1 MNIQHHGAVNGVTGS
16 CHQLHINNQ
25 NSILIDCGL
34 FQGAEK
40 DGGKT
45 SADNNHDTNDEVSNA
60 AQLTIDFD
68 ISTVRALIVTHCH
81 IDHVGRIPYLL
92 AAGFRGPI
100 YATKATAQLLPLVI
114 EDALKVGVT
123 RNKSI
128 IDACLKLLK
137 NQLIPV
143 DYKQWQAINI
153 TNTKPANEKSAS
165 KAAENKAA
173 AIKDAT
179 TAKIKFQMAGHIL
192 GSAYIEVE
200 IASTQNNT
208 NKSNHHK
215 STKHRIVFSGDLG
228 APYAPLLPAP
238 KSPYR
243 ADTLII
249 ESTYGDKNHQRR
261 KERTQQLQHIIEKA
275 VADNG
280 VVLIPAFSIGR
291 TQELLYELESIIF
304 QQQRAQHQRAKQ
316 QKANQT
322 AVSKNNQQKKQQTD
336 QADQLATMWQNID
349 IIVDSPMAAKF
360 TEQYRNFKTLWD
372 NEAKRKLNAGRHPLN
387 FEQLYTVNSH
397 QEHLDTIA
405 YLAKGRNFTNAKP
418 AIVIAA
424 SGMCSG
430 GRIVNYLKAFLTD
443 STTDVLF
450 VGYQTQGTLGRSI
463 QQYGPTLAQPNKQ
476 GYVYIDGSRITIN
489 AMVHTISSYSA
500 HADQNGLINF
510 VKRMHH
516 KPQHIKIVHGDEDAK
531 QALAQKYQQ
540 LLPNAKIE
548 IPMG

>member
-1 MNIQHHGAVNGVTGS
+1 VN
-16 CHQLHINNQ
+16 
-25 NSILIDCGL
+25 
-34 FQGAEK
+34 K
-40 DGGKT
+40 K
-45 SADNNHDTNDEVSNA
+45 SADKEV
-60 AQLTIDFD
+60 
-68 ISTVRALIVTHCH
+68 
-81 IDHVGRIPYLL
+81 
-92 AAGFRGPI
+92 
-100 YATKATAQLLPLVI
+100 
-114 EDALKVGVT
+114 
-123 RNKSI
+123 
-128 IDACLKLLK
+128 
-137 NQLIPV
+137 
-143 DYKQWQAINI
+143 
-153 TNTKPANEKSAS
+153 AS
-165 KAAENKAA
+165 KES
-173 AIKDAT
+173 T

-200 IASTQNNT
+200 IVEVEIASNQNST
-208 NKSNHHK
+208 NKCNSHK
-215 STKHRIVFSGDLG
+215 SSKHRIVFSGDLG

-261 KERTQQLQHIIEKA
+261 KARSQQLQHIIEKA

-291 TQELLYELESIIF
+291 TQELLYELEGIIF
-304 QQQRAQHQRAKQ
+304 QQQ
-316 QKANQT
+316 KANQ
-322 AVSKNNQQKKQQTD
+322 QTT
-336 QADQLATMWQNID
+336 QAHQVATMWQNID

-372 NEAKRKLNAGRHPLN
+372 NEAKGKLNAGRHPLN

-405 YLAKGRNFTNAKP
+405 YLAKGRNFTNTKP

-430 GRIVNYLKAFLTD
+430 GRIVNYLKEFLTN

-450 VGYQTQGTLGRSI
+450 VGYQAQGTLGRSI

-476 GYVYIDGSRITIN
+476 GYVYIDGTRIPIN
-489 AMVHTISSYSA
+489 AIVHTISGYSA
-500 HADQNGLINF
+500 HADQNGLVNF

-516 KPQHIKIVHGDEDAK
+516 KPQHIKIVHGDESAK

-540 LLPNAKIE
+540 LLPNVKVE
-548 IPMG
+548 IPTS